1 MKETKVG
8 EIRKLITVDPVIVL
22 EDERVENVIKIFI
35 DNPVI
40 RAVYVIDDKERLM
53 GIITMQDILKKI
65 SIDFSSMASF
75 SSGSNFSG
83 YQIASS
89 GNKTSARDLMDPEVY
104 YVHDND
110 PIEKAFNL
118 LFSNKAGEIPVV
130 DRGERL
136 IGDLNI
142 IELLILWHQNY
153 TREGAV

>member
-8 EIRKLITVDPVIVL
+8 EIRKLITVKPAIVL
-22 EDERVENVIKIFI
+22 EDEQVENVIKIFI

-40 RAVYVIDDKERLM
+40 RAVYVIDEKERLV

-65 SIDFSSMASF
+65 SIDFSSMASIY
-75 SSGSNFSG
+75 SESNSFG
-83 YQIASS
+83 YKIASS
-89 GNKTSARDLMDPEVY
+89 RNKNTARDLMDPEIY
-104 YVHDND
+104 YVLDID

-130 DRGERL
+130 DKNERL

-153 TREGAV
+153 IREGAV